1 MPAVAI
7 DTGGGLPQVARPMN
21 AAPPVSPVYRLPH
34 PLSLDSGQALEGC
47 EIAYEI
53 KRGELTGRIFKNPIY
68 YGVTPR
74 FWGNCAGIAGPEAWE
89 MWGWFYCGKGDPGQI
104 IFVGHGCAPTRFDNI
119 RVGST

>member
-1 MPAVAI
+1 MVNVNLEPGTGSKQDLIGGVEDGLLLDVNKSWSI
-7 DTGGGLPQVARPMN
+7 DDL
-21 AAPPVSPVYRLPH
+21 RLNFQF
-34 PLSLDSGQALEGC
+34 SC

-53 KRGELTGRIFKNPIY
+53 KNGQLTGRIFKNPIY

-74 FWGNCAGIAGPEAWE
+74 FWGNCSAIAGPEAWE